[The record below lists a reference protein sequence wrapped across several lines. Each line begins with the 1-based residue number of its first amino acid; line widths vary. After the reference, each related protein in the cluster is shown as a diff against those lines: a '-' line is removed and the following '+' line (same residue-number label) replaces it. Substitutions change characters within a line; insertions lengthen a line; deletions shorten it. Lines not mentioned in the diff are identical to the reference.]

1 MQLYKIRGGNKE
13 ELESKQYNIGIG
25 ISLGNKWFSVDN
37 IVALTKWALPY
48 TREKVIIYVADSI
61 HAINVEVRNR
71 VTFQSALKKVDKL
84 GSDILEQ
91 TRLVLE
97 SELPGADLAK
107 ITYCKWDGLANKKYK
122 DKVDYL
128 NELYRNDGNFQKS
141 ITSIVRG
148 FTSKETRHFS
158 DANILRLGQYIIE
171 ELPELINRVPMN
183 GVECDA
189 YVYPFDGELVVLTEK
204 IQRGELFPEI
214 KKAIMDTNPK
224 VFLEVR

>member
-13 ELESKQYNIGIG
+13 KLESKQYNIGIG

-107 ITYCKWDGLANKKYK
+107 ITYCK
-122 DKVDYL
+122 
-128 NELYRNDGNFQKS
+128 
-141 ITSIVRG
+141 
-148 FTSKETRHFS
+148 
-158 DANILRLGQYIIE
+158 
-171 ELPELINRVPMN
+171 
-183 GVECDA
+183 
-189 YVYPFDGELVVLTEK
+189 
-204 IQRGELFPEI
+204 
-214 KKAIMDTNPK
+214 
-224 VFLEVR
+224 